1 MRVEPCFIYINVKKH
16 SLIEFQFRNWSRKK
30 VKKKARTLVLLSCT
44 GAALSSLLSNALKQ
58 PNHKRTKMEEDAF
71 DVSLERISVLLIN
84 YMPTAVFGFMLIIG
98 YRVFYVK
105 KDSDDASARSNI
117 NRGRRHSAINKQAE
131 EAGNCNCIF

>member
-1 MRVEPCFIYINVKKH
+1 
-16 SLIEFQFRNWSRKK
+16 
-30 VKKKARTLVLLSCT
+30 
-44 GAALSSLLSNALKQ
+44 
-58 PNHKRTKMEEDAF
+58 MEEDAF

-105 KDSDDASARSNI
+105 KDSDDASARSSI

-131 EAGNCNCIF
+131 EAGNCNCIFKKKEGAKMC

>member
-1 MRVEPCFIYINVKKH
+1 
-16 SLIEFQFRNWSRKK
+16 
-30 VKKKARTLVLLSCT
+30 
-44 GAALSSLLSNALKQ
+44 
-58 PNHKRTKMEEDAF
+58 MEEDAF

-131 EAGNCNCIF
+131 EAGNCNCILKKRKGQKCVDYCDIAQPSHLRNVSLHLADIALCRNWQHAKAL

>member
-1 MRVEPCFIYINVKKH
+1 MNSNLEIGQG
-16 SLIEFQFRNWSRKK
+16 EGKK
-30 VKKKARTLVLLSCT
+30 VKKKGRTLVLLSCT
-44 GAALSSLLSNALKQ
+44 GAALLLVPLNALKQ